1 VKGIGGA
8 MDLVSGTKKVII
20 TMEHLTNKGECKIL
34 DYCSIPLTG
43 KGVVDVLVTEH
54 AVFKF
59 EKV

>member
-43 KGVVDVLVTEH
+43 KEVVDVLVTEH